1 MDIETERTLIELNNR
16 FYREHADTFSA
27 TRRAPWPGWERLAR
41 LVEERGGLPGGPAV
55 LDLACGNLRFER
67 FAGARFEQAA
77 PTFYAVDDSA
87 ELAEL
92 APSLP
97 GVLCRRVDLLA
108 ELQAGRD
115 PLPGLPPCDLTV
127 CFGFLHHVPGA
138 QLRERLLDL
147 MVRAT
152 APGGILALS
161 LWRFMDDPRL
171 AAKAAAA
178 DALAEAAGLPCAEL
192 DVGDH
197 YLGWQDD
204 PRPLRFCH
212 HFDDTGIDACAA
224 RLERRGAIEIARY
237 DADGRSGALNRYLVF
252 RKGRV

>member
-1 MDIETERTLIELNNR
+1 MDTATERALIELNNR

-27 TRRAPWPGWERLAR
+27 TRQAPWPGWKRLMDLVAAR
-41 LVEERGGLPGGPAV
+41 IGALSAPAI

-67 FAGARFEQAA
+67 FCLERPGGADAVFH
-77 PTFYAVDDSA
+77 AVDAST

-97 GVLCRRVDLLA
+97 GVRYRQADLLA
-108 ELQAGRD
+108 ELLAERD
-115 PLPGLPPCDLTV
+115 PLPEMPQVDLTV

-138 QLRERLLDL
+138 RLRGELLDL
-147 MVRAT
+147 MARMTV
-152 APGGILALS
+152 PSGFIALS

-171 AAKAAAA
+171 AAKAATA
-178 DALAEAAGLPCAEL
+178 DALAATSGLPHAEL
-192 DVGDH
+192 EPGDH

-212 HFDDTGIDACAA
+212 HFDDKEVDACAQRLA
-224 RLERRGAIEIARY
+224 RAGAVEIARY
-237 DADGRSGALNRYLVF
+237 DADGRSGALNHYLVF
-252 RKGRV
+252 RKG

>member
-1 MDIETERTLIELNNR
+1 ME
-16 FYREHADTFSA
+16 
-27 TRRAPWPGWERLAR
+27 
-41 LVEERGGLPGGPAV
+41 
-55 LDLACGNLRFER
+55 
-67 FAGARFEQAA
+67 
-77 PTFYAVDDSA
+77 
-87 ELAEL
+87 
-92 APSLP
+92 
-97 GVLCRRVDLLA
+97 
-108 ELQAGRD
+108 
-115 PLPGLPPCDLTV
+115 
-127 CFGFLHHVPGA
+127 
-138 QLRERLLDL
+138 
-147 MVRAT
+147 RAT
-152 APGGILALS
+152 APGGILAQS

-212 HFDDTGIDACAA
+212 HFDDAGIDACAA